1 MNAMDSIF
9 LPRFTIGENA
19 FDAFHDEMGRYGK
32 KVAVIHG
39 ERAWKAARE
48 YVVPALEKAG
58 LTITTEWLYG
68 HDATHE
74 NADKISNDPAVQEAD
89 MLLAVGGGKCIDTAK
104 LAADHLGKPVF
115 TAPSIASNCAPVTQ
129 ISIMYHEDG
138 SFCDIPRLKEVP
150 VHCFINPKLVL
161 AAPVKYLSLIHI

>member
-58 LTITTEWLYG
+58 LRLLQNG
-68 HDATHE
+68 CM
-74 NADKISNDPAVQEAD
+74 D
-89 MLLAVGGGKCIDTAK
+89 MMQPMKTLIRSQMILQYRK
-104 LAADHLGKPVF
+104 
-115 TAPSIASNCAPVTQ
+115 Q
-129 ISIMYHEDG
+129 I
-138 SFCDIPRLKEVP
+138 C
-150 VHCFINPKLVL
+150 
-161 AAPVKYLSLIHI
+161 SLQ

>member
-74 NADKISNDPAVQEAD
+74 TLIRSQMILQYRK
-89 MLLAVGGGKCIDTAK
+89 
-104 LAADHLGKPVF
+104 
-115 TAPSIASNCAPVTQ
+115 Q
-129 ISIMYHEDG
+129 I
-138 SFCDIPRLKEVP
+138 C
-150 VHCFINPKLVL
+150 
-161 AAPVKYLSLIHI
+161 SLQ

>member
-89 MLLAVGGGKCIDTAK
+89 MLLAVGGKRG
-104 LAADHLGKPVF
+104 
-115 TAPSIASNCAPVTQ
+115 
-129 ISIMYHEDG
+129 
-138 SFCDIPRLKEVP
+138 
-150 VHCFINPKLVL
+150 
-161 AAPVKYLSLIHI
+161 

>member
-68 HDATHE
+68 Y
-74 NADKISNDPAVQEAD
+74 
-89 MLLAVGGGKCIDTAK
+89 
-104 LAADHLGKPVF
+104 
-115 TAPSIASNCAPVTQ
+115 APCSRRWK
-129 ISIMYHEDG
+129 MYRYSKAG
-138 SFCDIPRLKEVP
+138 CRSPWKTGIYRSF
-150 VHCFINPKLVL
+150 HCV
-161 AAPVKYLSLIHI
+161 

>member
-58 LTITTEWLYG
+58 LTVWDSCANYLFFEGPKGLAARLEKGGILIRDCSNYPGLAEGYYR
-68 HDATHE
+68 AAVRTHE
-74 NADKISNDPAVQEAD
+74 ENQILTEAV
-89 MLLAVGGGKCIDTAK
+89 
-104 LAADHLGKPVF
+104 
-115 TAPSIASNCAPVTQ
+115 SQ
-129 ISIMYHEDG
+129 ILQW
-138 SFCDIPRLKEVP
+138 F
-150 VHCFINPKLVL
+150 
-161 AAPVKYLSLIHI
+161 

>member
-48 YVVPALEKAG
+48 YVVPAQKSRS
-58 LTITTEWLYG
+58 Y
-68 HDATHE
+68 DYYRM
-74 NADKISNDPAVQEAD
+74 AVWA
-89 MLLAVGGGKCIDTAK
+89 
-104 LAADHLGKPVF
+104 
-115 TAPSIASNCAPVTQ
+115 
-129 ISIMYHEDG
+129 
-138 SFCDIPRLKEVP
+138 
-150 VHCFINPKLVL
+150 
-161 AAPVKYLSLIHI
+161 

>member
-89 MLLAVGGGKCIDTAK
+89 MLLAVGGGN
-104 LAADHLGKPVF
+104 V
-115 TAPSIASNCAPVTQ
+115 SIQQSWLQ
-129 ISIMYHEDG
+129 ITLETGIYR
-138 SFCDIPRLKEVP
+138 SF
-150 VHCFINPKLVL
+150 HCV
-161 AAPVKYLSLIHI
+161 

>member
-104 LAADHLGKPVF
+104 LAADHLGKLLRKQ
-115 TAPSIASNCAPVTQ
+115 S
-129 ISIMYHEDG
+129 E
-138 SFCDIPRLKEVP
+138 
-150 VHCFINPKLVL
+150 LV
-161 AAPVKYLSLIHI
+161 

>member
-39 ERAWKAARE
+39 ESAWKAARE

-74 NADKISNDPAVQEAD
+74 NIHALCIKPLSKIEIAEHCGYKN
-89 MLLAVGGGKCIDTAK
+89 KK
-104 LAADHLGKPVF
+104 NF
-115 TAPSIASNCAPVTQ
+115 TQ
-129 ISIMYHEDG
+129 
-138 SFCDIPRLKEVP
+138 
-150 VHCFINPKLVL
+150 
-161 AAPVKYLSLIHI
+161 KYLRPLLNNGTLKMTLPDKPKSKHQKYITVRSE

>member
-58 LTITTEWLYG
+58 LTIIRSQMIRRYR
-68 HDATHE
+68 
-74 NADKISNDPAVQEAD
+74 K
-89 MLLAVGGGKCIDTAK
+89 
-104 LAADHLGKPVF
+104 
-115 TAPSIASNCAPVTQ
+115 Q
-129 ISIMYHEDG
+129 I
-138 SFCDIPRLKEVP
+138 C
-150 VHCFINPKLVL
+150 
-161 AAPVKYLSLIHI
+161 SLQ

>member
-1 MNAMDSIF
+1 MHLTLSMMKWEDM
-9 LPRFTIGENA
+9 E
-19 FDAFHDEMGRYGK
+19 

-89 MLLAVGGGKCIDTAK
+89 MLL
-104 LAADHLGKPVF
+104 
-115 TAPSIASNCAPVTQ
+115 Q
-129 ISIMYHEDG
+129 
-138 SFCDIPRLKEVP
+138 
-150 VHCFINPKLVL
+150 
-161 AAPVKYLSLIHI
+161 

>member
-89 MLLAVGGGKCIDTAK
+89 
-104 LAADHLGKPVF
+104 
-115 TAPSIASNCAPVTQ
+115 APCSRRWK
-129 ISIMYHEDG
+129 MYRYSKAG
-138 SFCDIPRLKEVP
+138 CRSPWKTGIYRSF
-150 VHCFINPKLVL
+150 HCV
-161 AAPVKYLSLIHI
+161 